1 MFIFTKISAMKH
13 TFLFTLLLVFCISV
27 FADAGFGKIRRLHG
41 ASVFTFR
48 GGTQL
53 KNHILALSN
62 HSFFKKDSTFE
73 GDYSKLWQVER
84 EPYIITTEEGGRRW
98 DESDRDI
105 YISLVDTTTGIT
117 TDSLKY
123 FAKDYNIDF
132 KISGISN
139 GKLQFTS
146 DSSKV
151 VYQYTILDKD
161 TEKAYHTNR
170 IIFISCSVI
179 GFVLLIVLFI
189 RNKNKQ
195 SKTV

>member
-1 MFIFTKISAMKH
+1 MKRS
-13 TFLFTLLLVFCISV
+13 FLFILLLFFCVSV

-41 ASVFTFR
+41 ACVFTFR
-48 GGTQL
+48 GGTEI
-53 KNHILALSN
+53 KNHIIVLN
-62 HSFFKKDSTFE
+62 NYRFFKKDSTFDGKYVE
-73 GDYSKLWQVER
+73 LWQVDK
-84 EPYIITTEEGGRRW
+84 EPFTITTEEGGRHW
-98 DESDRDI
+98 EESERDI

-132 KISGISN
+132 KISGINN

-151 VYQYTILDKD
+151 VYQYSILDKD

-179 GFVLLIVLFI
+179 GFLLLIVLFI